1 MKETSK
7 VSKEIRRGE
16 KEMYSIKWVWK
27 YIQSY
32 LFGWVWASI
41 VTVIVAG
48 LFVVSPYIGGLLVDE
63 VIIGGQ
69 DELLLPLLGLM
80 IGSVILRTVLR
91 YISQI
96 EFERISQNVLYQV
109 REDLYTKLQEL
120 DLTFFN
126 TTRVG
131 DIMARMTGDTDAI
144 RHNVAWT
151 YFNALDNVVLFVSA
165 LILMGTIE
173 WRLMLSLLVV
183 TPFVGLFTLLLS
195 AQARHAFYEIRE
207 SFSRLNSMVEENIGG
222 NKVVKAF
229 ANEAYEINKFDARND
244 QFKQANMDSARIS
257 KRYLPIIET
266 FAGFMSVIAIGL
278 GGWFAITGRMSV
290 GNLVA
295 FTGVI
300 WMLNMPMRN
309 IGNYMNDIQRFN
321 SGTIK
326 IREMLAT
333 EPKIPIDKQTKNKRI
348 EGAVEFENVSFA
360 FDDEP
365 DQLVLNNISFKVEP
379 GQVVG
384 ILGETGSGK
393 STVVNLISR
402 FIDPTEGRVLID
414 NEDARN
420 WNVIELRTN
429 IAVVMQDVFLFSDTI
444 QNNIAFNEPNT
455 QFETVEK
462 VARVAD
468 ASQFIEQL
476 PEKYR
481 TYIGERGSGL
491 SGGQKQRLSL
501 ARGLLKDPSILILD
515 DTTSAVDMETE
526 VKIQE
531 GMKEVSQQKTTFII
545 ANRISSIKH
554 ADQILVLS
562 KGNILEQGKHQELLI
577 KGGAYYQIYKE
588 QLGQSMVEED
598 KDGSSL

>member
-1 MKETSK
+1 
-7 VSKEIRRGE
+7 
-16 KEMYSIKWVWK
+16 MYSVKWIWK
-27 YIQSY
+27 YVRNY
-32 LFGWVWASI
+32 LFGWTWAS
-41 VTVIVAG
+41 VLTVVVAG
-48 LFVVSPYIGGLLVDE
+48 LFVVSPYIGGILVDD
-63 VIIGGQ
+63 VIMGGQ
-69 DELLLPLLGLM
+69 DDLLIPLLLLM
-80 IGSVILRTVLR
+80 IGSVVLRTVLR
-91 YISQI
+91 YIYQL
-96 EFERISQNVLYQV
+96 EFERISQNVLFQV
-109 REDLYTKLQEL
+109 RDDLYRKLQEL
-120 DLTFFN
+120 DLSFFN

-151 YFNALDNVVLFVSA
+151 YFNALDNIVLFVSA
-165 LILMGTIE
+165 LILMGSIE

-183 TPFVGLFTLLLS
+183 TPFIGLFTILLS
-195 AQARHAFYEIRE
+195 TQSRHAFYEIRE

-229 ANEAYEINKFDARND
+229 ANEDYEKEKFDKRND
-244 QFKQANMDSARIS
+244 QFKNANMASARIS
-257 KRYLPIIET
+257 KRYLPLLET

-278 GGWFAITGRMSV
+278 GGWFAITNRMTV

-309 IGNYMNDIQRFN
+309 IGNYMNDLQRFN
-321 SGTIK
+321 TGTIK

-333 EPKIPIDKQTKNKRI
+333 EPKIPIEKQMTKDRI
-348 EGAVEFENVSFA
+348 KGIVEFENVSFA

-365 DQLVLNNISFKVEP
+365 DQLVLENISFKAYP
-379 GQVVG
+379 GQTIG

-393 STVVNLISR
+393 STLVNMISR

-414 NEDARN
+414 NADIKT
-420 WNVIELRTN
+420 WNVIDLRTN
-429 IAVVMQDVFLFSDTI
+429 IAIVMQDVFLFSDTI
-444 QNNIAFNEPNT
+444 QNNIAYNEPQT
-455 QFETVEK
+455 SFETIER

-501 ARGLLKDPSILILD
+501 ARGLLKDPAILILD

-531 GMKEVSQQKTTFII
+531 GMKEVSEQKTTFII
-545 ANRISSIKH
+545 ANRISSVKH
-554 ADQILVLS
+554 ADQIMVLS
-562 KGNILEQGKHQELLI
+562 KGKIIEHGVHAQLLANRQAYFNI
-577 KGGAYYQIYKE
+577 YQE
-588 QLGQSMVEED
+588 QLGQAEVEED
-598 KDGSSL
+598 EDGSGV

>member
-1 MKETSK
+1 
-7 VSKEIRRGE
+7 
-16 KEMYSIKWVWK
+16 MYSIKWVWK

-80 IGSVILRTVLR
+80 IGSVVLRTVLR
-91 YISQI
+91 YVSQI

-151 YFNALDNVVLFVSA
+151 YFNALDNVVLFISA

-229 ANEAYEINKFDARND
+229 ANEAYEIKKFDARNE

-333 EPKIPIDKQTKNKRI
+333 QPKIPIDKQTKNKRI

-365 DQLVLNNISFKVEP
+365 DQRVLNNISFKVEP